1 MPAVREQVRSPMLP
15 LVLMCVEIVQDLSQ
29 TIRYRALHQ
38 LDETK
43 AAVEVGAPDVRAQ
56 TLRFGKSLRPL
67 GIVHVDLSPRRSK
80 KNRPC
85 VRVRGRA
92 PGIRG
97 APPAAAQVADQIGYS
112 ATEQPSPITPPSP

>member
-38 LDETK
+38 LNETK
-43 AAVEVGAPDVRAQ
+43 AAVEVGAPDVPAQ

-80 KNRPC
+80 KNRSAEFERARRARLPRLRLSSH
-85 VRVRGRA
+85 RVGEEL
-92 PGIRG
+92 G
-97 APPAAAQVADQIGYS
+97 
-112 ATEQPSPITPPSP
+112 